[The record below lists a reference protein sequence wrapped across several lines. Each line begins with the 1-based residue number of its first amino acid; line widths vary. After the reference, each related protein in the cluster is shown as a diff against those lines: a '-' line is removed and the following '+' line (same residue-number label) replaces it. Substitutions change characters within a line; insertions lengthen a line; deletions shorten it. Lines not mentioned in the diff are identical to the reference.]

1 MKDHDSPGADPD
13 RDALASKW
21 GPADELGAAN
31 LLPHV
36 LTPEVR
42 AVIGE
47 GRIFDLSQP
56 ICVESP
62 RLPMLMSPYSI
73 CMWSNPIS
81 SRHFLEET
89 YAIENAIGY
98 ADERVEF
105 DLHTGTHID
114 ALGHTFTND
123 RTYNG
128 FTVREVVTNW
138 GLKRLGIENLPP
150 VVARGVLIDVPALR
164 GRDLEPGE
172 VVAASDLERALSRQD
187 VVIERGDVVLIRTGW
202 ARYYTD
208 PETYVA
214 GWPGIGLDAATWL
227 VEHDVS
233 IVGADTMGVEVYPD
247 EVATV
252 HAPVHQYLLARSGV
266 YILEQAN
273 LDPIADADVY
283 VFLCLCLVPRFVGG
297 TAAPVRLVALA

>member
-1 MKDHDSPGADPD
+1 MNEEPAASDPD
-13 RDALASKW
+13 EQTPPSKW

-31 LLPHV
+31 LLPDV
-36 LTPEVR
+36 LTPEAR
-42 AVIGE
+42 AVIGN

-56 ICVESP
+56 ISVDSP
-62 RLPMLMSPYSI
+62 RLPMLMSAYSM

-89 YAIENAIGY
+89 NGIENAIGY

-114 ALGHTFTND
+114 ALGHTFAND

-128 FTVREVVTNW
+128 FTVRETVTNW

-150 VVARGVLIDVPALR
+150 VVARGVLIDLPTLK

-172 VVAASDLERALSRQD
+172 VVTVTDLRRALSGQE
-187 VVIERGDVVLIRTGW
+187 IELDQGDVVLIRTGW
-202 ARYYTD
+202 ARYYSE

-214 GWPGIGLDAATWL
+214 AWPGIGLDAARWL
-227 VEHDVS
+227 VARNVS
-233 IVGADTMGVEVYPD
+233 VVGADTMGLEVYPD

-273 LDPIADADVY
+273 LDPLADAGVY
-283 VFLCLCLVPRFVGG
+283 SFLCLCLAPRFVGG
-297 TAAPVRLVALA
+297 TAAPVRLVALG